1 MESRR
6 EMKAKGWGLPFG
18 GEGDI
23 EHVLRGTRWADSYWL
38 FCDNR
43 ERLIRMVNDTMEE
56 LLDLDEAP
64 KQESLWWTGTHKH
77 EDMKT
82 LRVGSRGK
90 IGDLPFREVFEVLG
104 YHRDGKGECTLCK
117 DFGKYKN
124 RSRTVPMTTTCRRV
138 HSQACST
145 ALNGSINWLW
155 SGGMI
160 NKVRAWEANIRRL
173 TFRPRFKPDET
184 WIGYQRRT
192 AQSLRKS
199 WRKMGFPC

>member
-1 MESRR
+1 
-6 EMKAKGWGLPFG
+6 MKAKGWGLPFG
-18 GEGDI
+18 GECDS

-104 YHRDGKGECTLCK
+104 YDRDGKGECTLCK
-117 DFGKYKN
+117 GFGKYKN

-145 ALNGSINWLW
+145 ASEWQHQLAMEWGHDQQGTCLGSEDTTSHLQA
-155 SGGMI
+155 SFQAG
-160 NKVRAWEANIRRL
+160 
-173 TFRPRFKPDET
+173 
-184 WIGYQRRT
+184 
-192 AQSLRKS
+192 
-199 WRKMGFPC
+199 